1 MNVQIL
7 TKSRINKHCIE
18 GICIVEGKKTE
29 YLLNRYND
37 SVITEFTSRQEP
49 FFIKFGKDWR
59 NQVNYAIYRALLSFK
74 LNDALLETNIESL
87 YRVVVEFIKQYN
99 KDYKTCDRCCFDIV
113 DDDGDIM
120 EHICIDDKL
129 Y

>member
-1 MNVQIL
+1 MLLPSKNYEDNYRSGLNDLNVPYPNHIIHLNILEIMNVQIL

-37 SVITEFTSRQEP
+37 SVITEFSSRQEP

-59 NQVNYAIYRALLSFK
+59 NQVNYAIWRALLSF
-74 LNDALLETNIESL
+74 
-87 YRVVVEFIKQYN
+87 R
-99 KDYKTCDRCCFDIV
+99 
-113 DDDGDIM
+113 
-120 EHICIDDKL
+120 
-129 Y
+129 